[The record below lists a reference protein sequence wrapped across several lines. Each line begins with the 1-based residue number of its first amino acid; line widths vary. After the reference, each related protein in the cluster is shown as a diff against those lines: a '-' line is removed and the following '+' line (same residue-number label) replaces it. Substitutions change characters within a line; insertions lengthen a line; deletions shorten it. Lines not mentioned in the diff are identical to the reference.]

1 MSVVTFDGDQLLII
15 VDNGVTEIDVK
26 IDLYSD
32 WKEWVKIGDNA
43 KYLQAMRAVGGDPL
57 PGSKALGSTFFL
69 MNGWRIRPYE
79 GSHTLTVN
87 GNLYTEEGESPYI
100 STLGSYNIMVISV
113 VSSLVDSTVQ
123 QLPEIEYGSFQ
134 DAVHIDATSG
144 FSGTTYPTGTPAQP
158 VDNLADAISIATAR
172 GFTDLHIVGNFTFGA
187 TDSISNYR
195 IIGEGMENTTLTFT
209 SGCVLAYCTIR
220 DARIQ
225 GEGFGIVAFE
235 RCHIHNYQ
243 SSALAP
249 SAAFVRIDSCM
260 LCFPTAIPSN
270 YTGTLTIVN
279 CYSSPDAPTLDLNG
293 ADFRLAIRGFTGRLI
308 IENGTNASLTDA
320 TIDMTGEITIDNSC
334 TAGTL
339 VLRGMGEIIDQSAG
353 MTVDTTAFIKM
364 GEVEYSSFGGAIH
377 IDQTNGTDS
386 PVYPYGTPVS
396 PCKTMANIVA
406 IRADRGFNVVESH
419 GPLVVGVGVSTG
431 LTYRGTGSGGS
442 GFTTF
447 DVTGH
452 EVDHCIFEKCTVTGA
467 AVDGSDFDANDCDL
481 EDLSGVVIKA
491 HDCLLKGTIQLS
503 GGDEVPLEDS
513 NFYNCTDGVPGS
525 GTPIV
530 SVNTSNGVGFWNYS
544 GGLKLTDVTTVGT
557 NISVNF
563 SAGRLIV
570 DSSSTEGSI
579 MVRGIGSLVGTTGG
593 TTINQDGLLDRTSIA
608 NALLQLADG
617 VETGYT
623 VQEALRI
630 MSSVLAGKASGFPS
644 GLTKVFRDVND
655 TKDRVTATTDGSG
668 NRTAVTLDPN

>member
-1 MSVVTFDGDQLLII
+1 MSKVTFDGMNRLII
-15 VDNGVTEIDVK
+15 VDPGITDLDVK

-32 WKEWVKIGDNA
+32 WKEWVKVGNNSQ
-43 KYLQAMRAVGGDPL
+43 YSQAMRATGGDPL
-57 PGSKALGSTFFL
+57 PGSKSLGSTFFL

-79 GSHTLTVN
+79 GSHTLNVN
-87 GNLYTEEGESPYI
+87 GNLYTEEGVSPYV
-100 STLGSYNIMVISV
+100 STLGVYNVMIIST

-123 QLPEIEYGSFQ
+123 QLPEIEYGLFQ

-172 GFTDLHIVGNFTFGA
+172 GFTDLHIIGNFTFGA
-187 TDSISNYR
+187 TDSIAYYR

-209 SGCVLAYCTIR
+209 PGCVLAYCTVR

-225 GEGFGIVAFE
+225 GQGFGIVAFE

-249 SAAFVRIDSCM
+249 SSAAVRIDSCM
-260 LCFPTAIPSN
+260 LCFSTTMPSN
-270 YTGTLTIVN
+270 YTGDLSIIN

-293 ADFRLAIRGFTGRLI
+293 AAFRLAIRGFTGRLI
-308 IENGTNASLTDA
+308 IENGTNAGFTDA
-320 TIDMTGEITIDNSC
+320 TIDMTGEVTIANSC

-339 VLRGMGEIIDQSAG
+339 VLRGTGEIIDQSAG
-353 MTVDTTAFIKM
+353 MTLDTTAFIKM

-377 IDQTNGTDS
+377 IDQTNGIDS
-386 PVYPYGTPVS
+386 SVYPSGTPVS
-396 PCKTMANIVA
+396 PCKTMANVAA
-406 IRADRGFNVVESH
+406 IRAERGFTVVESH
-419 GPLVVGVGVSTG
+419 GPLALGVGVSIG

-447 DVTGH
+447 DLTGH
-452 EVDHCIFEKCTVTGA
+452 EVDHCIFEKGTITGA

-491 HDCLLKGTIQLS
+491 RDCILKGTIQLS
-503 GGDEVPLEDS
+503 GGDEIPLEDS

-544 GGLKLTDVTTVGT
+544 GGLKLTDITTVGT

-563 SAGRLIV
+563 AAGRLIV

-579 MVRGIGSLVGTTGG
+579 TVRGIGSLVGTTGG

-608 NALLQLADG
+608 NGLLDLANG
-617 VETGYT
+617 VE
-623 VQEALRI
+623 
-630 MSSVLAGKASGFPS
+630 S
-644 GLTKVFRDVND
+644 GLTTRAGLRLAIAALLGKVSGAPAGPIVFRDTND
-655 TKDRVTATTDGSG
+655 TKDRITADVDSFG
-668 NRTAVTLDPN
+668 NRLTVTLDPS